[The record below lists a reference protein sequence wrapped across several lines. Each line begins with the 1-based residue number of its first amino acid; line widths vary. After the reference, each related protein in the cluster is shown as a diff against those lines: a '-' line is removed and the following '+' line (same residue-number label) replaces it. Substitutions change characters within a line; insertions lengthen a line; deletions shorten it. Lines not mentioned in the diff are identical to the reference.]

1 MSESTVAIVGAGF
14 SGTLLALHLLRHC
27 PSPTQVVLIER
38 SARFG
43 GGQAY
48 STGNA
53 SHLLNVPAG
62 RMSAFHDSPLD
73 FLEWLRAQPPCS
85 HGTGDATPGCF
96 VSRRSYG
103 AYVRDLLKRE
113 LRRPE
118 LGNRLTLVRGEATRL
133 AGGAGPVE
141 LTLDRDRR
149 LSAGIVVL
157 AVGNLAPEPPHLADA
172 RFYDGPLYR
181 PDPWAPD
188 ALEGLDPNAPVLLIG
203 TGLTMVD
210 MVVSLL
216 DRGHQGRIHALSRRG
231 LLPRRHA
238 SASNLA
244 VEAPALPTRL
254 VPLLRAIRQA
264 ARNAGP
270 DAWQGVIDGLRPFT
284 VDLWQVLS
292 LEDRQ
297 RFLRHLRRWWDVHR
311 HRMAPAVAERLDA
324 ARAGGQL
331 EVHAGWLRKLVERPD
346 GRAQAT
352 YLSRG
357 NGRPE
362 QLSAARVINCAG
374 PSTDYARVRHPL
386 VRSLLGDGLVRPD
399 PLRLGL
405 DVTGSCATLNRE
417 GAISRR
423 LFAAGPITKGAFWE
437 ITAVPDIRRQCEA
450 LAMHVAA
457 LVRLNRA
464 VATPSTLE
472 TERC

>member
-27 PSPTQVVLIER
+27 PAPTQVVLIER

-62 RMSAFHDSPLD
+62 RMSAFRDSPHD
-73 FLEWLRAQPPCS
+73 FLDWLRAQPPGR
-85 HGTGDATPGCF
+85 HGTAAATPGCF

-113 LRRPE
+113 LRRPG

-133 AGGAGPVE
+133 TGGAGPLE
-141 LTLDRDRR
+141 LTLDRGRR
-149 LSAGIVVL
+149 LRAGIVVL
-157 AVGNLAPEPPHLADA
+157 AVGNLAPEPPHLADPG
-172 RFYDGPLYR
+172 FYDGPLYR
-181 PDPWAPD
+181 PDPWAPG
-188 ALEGLDPNAPVLLIG
+188 ALDGLDPDAPVLLIG

-210 MVVSLL
+210 VVVSLL
-216 DRGHQGRIHALSRRG
+216 DCGHRGPIHALSRRG
-231 LLPRRHA
+231 LLPQRHA
-238 SASNLA
+238 SRPAAA
-244 VEAPALPTRL
+244 VEPPALPTRL

-264 ARNAGP
+264 ARQAGP
-270 DAWQGVIDGLRPFT
+270 HAWHGVIDGLRPFT

-292 LEDRQ
+292 PQDRQ

-324 ARAGGQL
+324 VRACGQL
-331 EVHAGWLRKLVERPD
+331 VVHAGWLRELVERPD

-357 NGRPE
+357 DGRPE
-362 QLSAARVINCAG
+362 RVLAARVINCAG
-374 PSTDYARVRHPL
+374 PGADFERVRHPL

-405 DVTGSCATLNRE
+405 DVTGSCATRDRE

-423 LFAAGPITKGAFWE
+423 LFAAGPITRGTFWE

-457 LVRLNRA
+457 LVRPDRPA
-464 VATPSTLE
+464 AAPSAPE
-472 TERC
+472 AGRP

>member
-27 PSPTQVVLIER
+27 PAPTQVVLIER

-62 RMSAFHDSPLD
+62 RMSAFHNNPLD
-73 FLEWLRAQPPCS
+73 FLEWLRAQPPGS
-85 HGTGDATPGCF
+85 QGAADPTPECF

-113 LRRPE
+113 LRRPG

-133 AGGAGPVE
+133 AESAGTLEV
-141 LTLDRDRR
+141 TLDRDRR

-157 AVGNLAPEPPHLADA
+157 TVGNLPPEPPHLGNAA
-172 RFYDGPLYR
+172 FYDGPLYR

-188 ALEGLDPNAPVLLIG
+188 ALDGLDPDTPVLLIG

-216 DRGHQGRIHALSRRG
+216 DRGHRGRIHALSRRG
-231 LLPRRHA
+231 LLPQRHA
-238 SASNLA
+238 GPSAA

-254 VPLLRAIRQA
+254 VPLLRAIRHA
-264 ARNAGP
+264 ARRAGP
-270 DAWQGVIDGLRPFT
+270 DAWHGVIDGLRPFT
-284 VDLWQVLS
+284 VDLWQALS
-292 LEDRQ
+292 PEDRQ

-311 HRMAPAVAERLDA
+311 HRMASAVAERLDA

-331 EVHAGWLRKLVERPD
+331 EVHAGWLRELAARPD
-346 GRAQAT
+346 GRAQAL

-362 QLSAARVINCAG
+362 QVSAARVINCAG
-374 PSTDYARVRHPL
+374 PGADYARVRHPL

-457 LVRLNRA
+457 LVRVNRA
-464 VATPSTLE
+464 AAASSASGPE
-472 TERC
+472 TR